1 MHSTRPADQ
10 PTTAAKLQEVRQY
23 LSNLD
28 PELLTE
34 SLANHYAGQASK
46 SAEIR
51 RANLAQLLPHLNDKL
66 EDEVKALL
74 SLQRS
79 IQEEDETNAKE
90 RALGRAFNAQRR
102 RDERQLIMFNLE
114 LLRLNPT
121 PEGLTE
127 QELRHHQEITTET
140 MNRLT
145 EALENLRTR
154 GKLVEPETFDKKQT
168 IAPRRNLRRE
178 EAIRRTEMIRELT
191 QFCELVEQVVAGKK
205 IVDDATMAELIDRAQ
220 AYLSPDEHIKEY
232 SETEDYRS
240 TRRLIDNSSS
250 HEKKIALR
258 VEAEDRYDGM
268 DWSNPYEKKPDAPKK
283 EPSAIYV
290 DGGNIPNPK
299 LYPPKPKGQDP

>member
-1 MHSTRPADQ
+1 MHSPLPADQ

-34 SLANHYAGQASK
+34 SLANHYAGQADK

-114 LLRLNPT
+114 LLRLNPM
-121 PEGLTE
+121 PE
-127 QELRHHQEITTET
+127 
-140 MNRLT
+140 
-145 EALENLRTR
+145 A
-154 GKLVEPETFDKKQT
+154 
-168 IAPRRNLRRE
+168 
-178 EAIRRTEMIRELT
+178 
-191 QFCELVEQVVAGKK
+191 
-205 IVDDATMAELIDRAQ
+205 
-220 AYLSPDEHIKEY
+220 
-232 SETEDYRS
+232 
-240 TRRLIDNSSS
+240 
-250 HEKKIALR
+250 
-258 VEAEDRYDGM
+258 
-268 DWSNPYEKKPDAPKK
+268 
-283 EPSAIYV
+283 
-290 DGGNIPNPK
+290 
-299 LYPPKPKGQDP
+299 